1 MGRPLRGPGTR
12 VGSRLQ
18 EVGLRRAIYPGSFDP
33 LTNGHL
39 DIIQRAACLVDELVV
54 AVVQNPAKNALFTL
68 QERQEI
74 LQECVASLG
83 NVRVGSFAGLLV
95 DYVRAQQAQIIVK
108 GLRAVSDFEFEFQM
122 ALLNRNLAPEVD
134 TLFLMTAARH
144 AFLSSS
150 SVKEIASLG
159 GSVSDLVPPDVEGR
173 LREKFGLLP
182 DPARGQRVERDS

>member
-1 MGRPLRGPGTR
+1 M
-12 VGSRLQ
+12 
-18 EVGLRRAIYPGSFDP
+18 RRAIYPGSFDP

-54 AVVQNPAKNALFTL
+54 AVVQNPAKTGLFSL
-68 QERQEI
+68 QERQDI
-74 LQECVASLG
+74 LEECLAGLG
-83 NVRVGSFAGLLV
+83 NVRVDSFAGLLV
-95 DYVRAQQAQIIVK
+95 DFVRRRDARLIIK

-134 TLFLMTAARH
+134 TLFLMTADRH

-159 GSVSDLVPPDVEGR
+159 GSVADLVPPFVEAK
-173 LREKFGLLP
+173 LREKFGFLTSP
-182 DPARGQRVERDS
+182 ERGQRVERDS

>member
-1 MGRPLRGPGTR
+1 M
-12 VGSRLQ
+12 
-18 EVGLRRAIYPGSFDP
+18 RRAIYPGSFDP

-39 DIIQRAACLVDELVV
+39 DIIQRAARLVDELVV

-95 DYVRAQQAQIIVK
+95 DYVREQQAQIIVK

-159 GSVSDLVPPDVEGR
+159 GSVSDLVPPYVEGR
-173 LREKFGLLP
+173 LREKFGLVP
-182 DPARGQRVERDS
+182 VPARGQRVERDS

>member
-1 MGRPLRGPGTR
+1 
-12 VGSRLQ
+12 
-18 EVGLRRAIYPGSFDP
+18 LRRAIYPGSFDP